1 MRRCRQ
7 IEEGALGK
15 QINPDIYKEDKFCA
29 FLLQCQGLAGL
40 QV

>member
-1 MRRCRQ
+1 MRSCRKT
-7 IEEGALGK
+7 EKGALGK
-15 QINPDIYKEDKFCA
+15 QINHDTLNKDKFGE